1 MQPYSSWSEGG
12 TEQSSCWK
20 TSAKS
25 TFLLRPTITRRAKTA
40 SRSYTVFPLIFTPRF
55 RTCIVLTVFFIGWW
69 KPPGRDDAKLVRMS
83 CPIATASCT
92 LTSVSE
98 TTCPFTMLYS
108 ESDGCVSGCEC
119 FRSSVKIRSLSSRS
133 SSRLCC
139 LLPCASHLLSQMQ
152 VVRSNCTCRPSPL
165 QGKNK
170 RRSTRSRRRLVQGW
184 SIYPSVP
191 RLDFLV

>member
-1 MQPYSSWSEGG
+1 MSEGG
-12 TEQSSCWK
+12 TEQSACWK

-69 KPPGRDDAKLVRMS
+69 KPPGRDDAKRVRMS

-133 SSRLCC
+133 SSRL
-139 LLPCASHLLSQMQ
+139 LLPSSLCFTF
-152 VVRSNCTCRPSPL
+152 VVSDAGRAFELYMPSIAIA
-165 QGKNK
+165 
-170 RRSTRSRRRLVQGW
+170 R
-184 SIYPSVP
+184 
-191 RLDFLV
+191 